1 MGAQKIAMFAG
12 KGSEFE
18 PLPGPDPS
26 APTPGK
32 SAAVRR
38 QEIYDR
44 FVGTRAEL
52 DARIDRALEYI
63 LHLQVDGQDAEAHRK
78 VRSLCDALDQAIDN
92 VTALSVLESGS

>member
-1 MGAQKIAMFAG
+1 MGAQKVTMFAG
-12 KGSEFE
+12 RRSDSE

-26 APTPGK
+26 APIPGK
-32 SAAVRR
+32 SAALSR

-44 FVGTRAEL
+44 FIGTRAEL
-52 DARIDRALEYI
+52 DARIDGALEYI
-63 LHLQVDGQDAEAHRK
+63 LHLQVDGQDAEARRK